1 MIIHNLSYLT
11 FGPTQLFRFGSP
23 CSVFF
28 PVKYPV
34 AIGAEGYALL
44 GGFLDGFS
52 HVVIYCGKFI
62 YRTLVRAYY
71 VVEINNGGVGKAAMG
86 TGMLGLE
93 LSPFTT
99 FALAIGIDLLDYPVA
114 VLEIPLA

>member
-1 MIIHNLSYLT
+1 MAVGT
-11 FGPTQLFRFGSP
+11 
-23 CSVFF
+23 
-28 PVKYPV
+28 K
-34 AIGAEGYALL
+34 GYALL
-44 GGFLDGFS
+44 GSFLNGFS

-71 VVEINNGGVGKAAMG
+71 VVEIHNGGVRKATMG

-93 LSPFTT
+93 LSPFTA

>member
-1 MIIHNLSYLT
+1 M
-11 FGPTQLFRFGSP
+11 
-23 CSVFF
+23 
-28 PVKYPV
+28 
-34 AIGAEGYALL
+34 AIGTKGYTLL
-44 GGFLDGFS
+44 GSFLDGFR
-52 HVVIYCGKFI
+52 HVVIYCGEFI

-71 VVEINNGGVGKAAMG
+71 VVEIHNGGVRKTTMG